1 MNNRLYRDL
10 SYIVYFVTC
19 SDGDALHTLLPK
31 HDTVGELDE
40 HMAHSPLPHAEVQ
53 SNLEASPNGSSQM
66 NMQTLPPLTG
76 PHKQELSATLQ
87 QQQQQEVPQP
97 SELCVASYD
106 EMDIENLINGEVT
119 QDDEEEEDEDED
131 METTETSEHATQEQQ
146 QQQQH
151 VVSYE
156 NDEDQ
161 VYMAVQSVTD
171 ALTKSEQLNE
181 AGSSLEP
188 QQLQQLQN
196 GNEYTQKLEVHTPTS
211 TSTRF
216 ATTTSTT
223 PNTPSQVTAFPMSG
237 CTASGTPIA
246 VEDEIGAFFKA
257 IAMKIRNAQLEPV
270 AFTDLQINILRVI
283 NDALRNL

>member
-53 SNLEASPNGSSQM
+53 SPNGPSQM

-76 PHKQELSATLQ
+76 PHKQELSATL

-119 QDDEEEEDEDED
+119 QDDEEEEDDDED
-131 METTETSEHATQEQQ
+131 METTETSDHATQE

-171 ALTKSEQLNE
+171 ALNKSEQLTE

-223 PNTPSQVTAFPMSG
+223 PNTPSQVTAFPMGG

-246 VEDEIGAFFKA
+246 VEEDEIGAFFKA

>member
-53 SNLEASPNGSSQM
+53 SNLEATPNESSQL
-66 NMQTLPPLTG
+66 NMQALPPLTG
-76 PHKQELSATLQ
+76 PHKPELSATLQ
-87 QQQQQEVPQP
+87 QHQQRQQLQEPN
-97 SELCVASYD
+97 ELCVASYD
-106 EMDIENLINGEVT
+106 EMDIENFINGEVT

-131 METTETSEHATQEQQ
+131 METTETSEQATKEQQQ

-161 VYMAVQSVTD
+161 VYMAVQSVTN

-181 AGSSLEP
+181 TGSSLEP

-216 ATTTSTT
+216 ANTTT
-223 PNTPSQVTAFPMSG
+223 PNTPVTAFPMGS
-237 CTASGTPIA
+237 CTASGTTIA
-246 VEDEIGAFFKA
+246 VEEDEIGAFFKA

-283 NDALRNL
+283 NDALRNH